1 MFGTLYVIS
10 YSDKYYKMM
19 KQLHYAWKTLMHNKG
34 MALTKIIS
42 LGLGLTM
49 CILLFARI
57 DFENSY
63 DTCFKEHQNIYQLWM
78 QWKLG
83 GELNDPQMMCVGS
96 LAGAVMEGLPDIVE
110 SAVTLQPGGMIGK
123 PLKYG
128 ESYYDEPK
136 ILADSLFF
144 STLGIEVL
152 SGKPVE
158 DLAQPGTVFL
168 SESLAKKIFGEND
181 PLGQQITYNGTWFL
195 HVRGIYRDIPD
206 NASIRPQAVISLPTV
221 LLRGIGN
228 HSWDG
233 GDSWYEYIRLKDKDV
248 DIDLLNKNINKIIQQ
263 HAPDTDDVGL
273 YAFVRPTTD
282 AHAEMNED
290 VRRINTIMWVLAI
303 TLLFIASL
311 NYSLISISSLNRR
324 AKAIGVHKCSGAG
337 SGSIFTMFL
346 LETLFI
352 LIGAAAVMAL
362 LILNFSDFIEYS
374 LSTPISSLFAA
385 GRLWIPVAVISGVL
399 ILGGILPGHIFASV
413 PVSQVFRR
421 VTERKRSWKRALLFI
436 EFSGVA
442 FICSLLCVMFAQYRY
457 VVSKDKGYDLT
468 RLATGPLPSVYDSSN
483 AVLAVYRGLPYVEKF
498 SSSIYTPLTGYSGEI
513 VYKEDHGTNFST
525 RYDYGNKEYLD
536 IMGMTILQ
544 GRAPEKTDEVIAN
557 QTFIRYMG
565 WDEKTVLTE
574 NPTII
579 AYDQRVRITGILK
592 DFTING
598 FFSEQQPFIMYY
610 HPYPLKGQMVMKLKE
625 PFEENL
631 NRLNEDMAEAFP
643 AGHIE
648 FKSMERMNE
657 ELYKDVKVFRDM
669 TLLAA
674 IAVIMITVMGLV
686 GFVKDEINRRS
697 KEIAIRKVNGAETAD
712 ILRLMSGDILKV
724 ALPAVAIGTAIAAW
738 AGDIWLN
745 IFTVRVDNL
754 WIYYTLTAMTIL
766 IIILASVALLS
777 WQTARE
783 NPSKSLKSE

>member
-1 MFGTLYVIS
+1 
-10 YSDKYYKMM
+10 M

-83 GELNDPQMMCVGS
+83 GELIEPQMMCVGA
-96 LAGAVMEGLPDIVE
+96 LAGAVMEGLPDVVE
-110 SAVTLQPGGMIGK
+110 SATTLQPGGMISE

-128 ESYYDEPK
+128 ESYFYEPK

-144 STLGIEVL
+144 NTLGIEVL
-152 SGKPVE
+152 SGKPTV

-168 SESLAKKIFGEND
+168 SESLAKKIFGDND
-181 PLGQQITYNGTWFL
+181 PIGQQISYNGTWLL
-195 HVRGIYRDIPD
+195 HVRGIYSDIPD
-206 NASIRPQAVISLPTV
+206 NASIRPQAVISLPTI
-221 LLRGIGN
+221 LSRGIGN
-228 HSWDG
+228 HSWNG
-233 GDSWYEYIRLKDKDV
+233 GDSWYEYIRLKDRNI

-263 HAPDTDDVGL
+263 HSPDTDDVGL
-273 YAFVRPTTD
+273 YAFVRPITD
-282 AHAEMNED
+282 THSAMNED
-290 VRRINTIMWVLAI
+290 VRRINTIMWVLAL

-324 AKAIGVHKCSGAG
+324 AKSIGVHKCSGAG
-337 SGSIFTMFL
+337 SKSIFTMFL

-352 LIGAAAVMAL
+352 LIGAAAVMT
-362 LILNFSDFIEYS
+362 LIIINFSEFIEYT
-374 LSTPISSLFAA
+374 LSTPVSTLFATD
-385 GRLWIPVAVISGVL
+385 RLWIPVAVIAGVL
-399 ILGGILPGHIFASV
+399 ILGGILPGRIFASV

-442 FICSLLCVMFAQYRY
+442 FICSLLCVMFVQYRY
-457 VVSKDKGYDLT
+457 VVDKDKGYTLT
-468 RLATGPLPSVYDSSN
+468 RLAIGPRPTVYDSSD
-483 AVLAVYRGLPYVEKF
+483 AVVAVYKGLPYVEKF
-498 SSSIYTPLTGYSGEI
+498 SSSIYTPLTGYSGEL
-513 VYKEDHGTNFST
+513 VREEGHDTSFST
-525 RYDYGNKEYLD
+525 RYDYGDKEYLD

-544 GRAPEKTDEVIAN
+544 GRAPEKTGEVIAN
-557 QTFIRYMG
+557 RTFIKWMG
-565 WDEKTVLTE
+565 WNEKTALTE
-574 NPTII
+574 HPTII
-579 AYDQRVRITGILK
+579 LGDERIRITGILK
-592 DFTING
+592 DFAIGG

-610 HPYPLKGQMVMKLKE
+610 HPYPLKGQIVMKLKE

-631 NRLNEDMAEAFP
+631 NRLNKDMAEAFP
-643 AGHIE
+643 TGHIE

-657 ELYKDVKVFRDM
+657 EIYRDVKVFRDM

-712 ILRLMSGDILKV
+712 ILSLMSSDILKV
-724 ALPAVAIGTAIAAW
+724 ALPAVAIGTAVAAW

-745 IFTVRVDNL
+745 LFTVRVENL
-754 WIYYTLTAMTIL
+754 WLYYTMTA
-766 IIILASVALLS
+766 IIIIAVIVASVLMLS
-777 WQTARE
+777 WHTAHE
-783 NPSKSLKSE
+783 NPSRSLKSE

>member
-1 MFGTLYVIS
+1 
-10 YSDKYYKMM
+10 M

-34 MALTKIIS
+34 MAATKVLS

-63 DTCFKEHQNIYQLWM
+63 DTCFEDHENIYELWM
-78 QWKLG
+78 QWKIG
-83 GELNDPQMMCVGS
+83 GELKEPQRMCVGS

-110 SAVTLQPGGMIGK
+110 SAVTLQPGGMIDK
-123 PLKYG
+123 PLKCG
-128 ESYYDEPK
+128 ESYYSEPK

-144 STLGIEVL
+144 RTLGIEVL
-152 SGKPVE
+152 SGNPTE

-168 SESLAKKIFGEND
+168 SERLAKKMFGDND
-181 PLGQQITYNGTWFL
+181 PVGQQITYNGTWIL
-195 HVRGIYRDIPD
+195 LVRGTYRDIPD
-206 NASIRPQAVISLPTV
+206 NASIRAQAVISLPTI
-221 LLRGIGN
+221 LSRGIGN

-233 GDSWYEYIRLKDKDV
+233 GDSWYEYIRLKDKNT

-263 HAPDTDDVGL
+263 HAPDTDDIGL
-273 YAFVRPTTD
+273 YAFALPITD
-282 AHAEMNED
+282 THAKMNED

-337 SGSIFTMFL
+337 SESIFTMFL

-352 LIGAAAVMAL
+352 LIGAAAVMTL
-362 LILNFSDFIEYS
+362 LILNFSEFIEDT
-374 LSTPISSLFAA
+374 LSTPVSSLFATN
-385 GRLWIPVAVISGVL
+385 RLWIPVAVIAGVL
-399 ILGGILPGHIFASV
+399 ILGGILPGRIFASV

-442 FICSLLCVMFAQYRY
+442 FICSLLCVMFVQYRY
-457 VVSKDKGYDLT
+457 VVDKDKGYDLT
-468 RLATGPLPSVYDSSN
+468 RLAIGPRPAVYDESD
-483 AVLAVYRGLPYVEKF
+483 AVVAVYKSLPYVEKF
-498 SSSIYTPLTGYSGEI
+498 SSSMCTPLTGYSGEF
-513 VYKEDHGTNFST
+513 VHEEGHDTNFST
-525 RYDYGNKEYLD
+525 RYDYGDKEYLD

-557 QTFIRYMG
+557 QTFIRWMG
-565 WDEKTVLTE
+565 WDEKTALIE
-574 NPTII
+574 HPTII
-579 AYDQRVRITGILK
+579 VYDQRVRITGILK
-592 DFTING
+592 DFTIDG
-598 FFSEQQPFIMYY
+598 FFSEQKPFIMYY

-631 NRLNEDMAEAFP
+631 NRLNKDMAEAFP
-643 AGHIE
+643 IGYIE

-657 ELYKDVKVFRDM
+657 EMYSDVKIFRDM

-674 IAVIMITVMGLV
+674 IAIIMITVMGLV

-712 ILRLMSGDILKV
+712 ILGLMSLDIIKV
-724 ALPAVAIGTAIAAW
+724 ALPGVAAGTAVAVW
-738 AGDIWLN
+738 VGDIWLN

-754 WIYYTLTAMTIL
+754 WIYYTLTAIA
-766 IIILASVALLS
+766 IIAVILASVTTLS

-783 NPSKSLKSE
+783 NPSISLKSE